1 MGHAKGE
8 YCPEPLCKICGK
20 LLDPSK
26 PHKLGDPGHSI
37 AKILGA
43 KNTAGNPLDPSDKTV
58 ANKFWQQS
66 GLR

>member
-26 PHKLGDPGHSI
+26 PHKLGDPGHTI

>member
-26 PHKLGDPGHSI
+26 PHKLGDPGHTI

-43 KNTAGNPLDPSDKTV
+43 KNTAGNPLDPSYKTV

>member
-26 PHKLGDPGHSI
+26 PHKLGDPGHTI

-43 KNTAGNPLDPSDKTV
+43 KNSAGNPLDPSDKTV